1 MLRAALRCAG
11 PLIFCFF
18 RFLITALVGRA
29 YVLTCDDCWTTV
41 FENYTLLPVITCI
54 SPHRGTYSTLPRH
67 ALGFHVGFVYYLLEY
82 LRLCSF
88 PWLKERNPLGTY
100 PGTPRTPQHPE

>member
-11 PLIFCFF
+11 PQIFCFF